1 MAQSALM
8 KQGLEGLFNPKNQFE
23 SEADYGKKILKVAWT
38 VEILAA
44 LTGLFIAWG
53 QGYDV
58 YNSIENPTTSHL
70 GKFEQRI
77 WTVANE
83 LGIKFF
89 WFDGKNLRSK

>member
-1 MAQSALM
+1 
-8 KQGLEGLFNPKNQFE
+8 
-23 SEADYGKKILKVAWT
+23 
-38 VEILAA
+38 
-44 LTGLFIAWG
+44 LFIAWG